1 MAEGSA
7 GDGPRTTRAEAA
19 PVVLVL
25 MPYGDLARPSLAMGL
40 LKSCLMRAGIGCA
53 VEYASVRFTEK
64 VGIDM
69 PEAPYLA
76 RMMGEWVFAGAAF
89 PGAAPVSAS
98 EALEH
103 TAHHFSAA
111 TPAGFADRRFVE
123 SLDRLRAYAPR
134 FVDEVARSVLARRP
148 RIVACGSMFEQH
160 CASLALLRR
169 IRELDPAV
177 ITMIGGANCEAEMG
191 WATIRAFP
199 WLDVVVSGEAD
210 ELLPPLCE
218 LLLAHG
224 RELPLAV
231 LPEGVM
237 VRQHVRLNAFG
248 PGGRPVP
255 RATVENLDASP
266 VPDHSDYLAALEASP
281 LRKFV
286 TPGLLIEFSR
296 GCWWGQ
302 KHHCT
307 FCGLNGGGMGYRSKR
322 ADTAEAELD
331 AMSEATG
338 ITGFMATDNIID
350 LDYLKTL
357 LPALAARN
365 APYRLFFETKANLKR
380 EQVGLLARAGV
391 IWIQPG
397 IEAFHDDLL
406 KLMDKG
412 STALI
417 NVQLLK
423 YCREFGIYAT
433 WNLLFGFPAEHDSW
447 HAEVASWLPLIGH
460 LQPPRSIGRVL
471 YDRFSPYHQNPEKYG
486 LQLAPSRSYS
496 AVYALPPEL
505 LADLVYF
512 FADTS
517 PGARAVGPGLGA
529 LTARVVE
536 WSRRFEDGMPAVLS
550 MSDNGDTIEIYD
562 TRPCALARR
571 HSLSG
576 IDAAVYRAADPATS
590 AGEIRRRLT
599 LPESKD
605 QAVAAALDKLCKLR
619 LVLTVNGRYL
629 ALAVPGDSPSI
640 VTDEEFPG
648 GCLIDLDKNRRG
660 ENTFSDATL
669 DEFERVTRALF
680 ADDLETVDG

>member
-1 MAEGSA
+1 MAEGA
-7 GDGPRTTRAEAA
+7 PAPRTMRTEST

-25 MPYGDLARPSLAMGL
+25 MPYGDLARPSLGMGL
-40 LKSCLMRAGIGCA
+40 LKACLTSAGIGCA

-64 VGIDM
+64 VGIDI

-89 PGAAPVSAS
+89 PDAPPISAS
-98 EALEH
+98 EALER
-103 TAHHFSAA
+103 TGYQFSAA
-111 TPAGFADRRFVE
+111 APAGFGDRRFVE

-134 FVDEVARSVLARRP
+134 FVDATARGILARRP

-218 LLLAHG
+218 LLLTHG
-224 RELPLAV
+224 RELPLALV
-231 LPEGVM
+231 PEGVM
-237 VRQHVRLNAFG
+237 LRQHVRLNTFG
-248 PGGRPVP
+248 PGAKPVP
-255 RATVENLDASP
+255 RATVENLDAGP
-266 VPDHSDYLAALEASP
+266 VPDHSDYLAALAASP

-286 TPGLLIEFSR
+286 KPGLLIEFSR

-322 ADTAEAELD
+322 AATAEAELD
-331 AMSEATG
+331 AMAAATG

-357 LPALAARN
+357 LPALAARK
-365 APYRLFFETKANLKR
+365 APYSLFFETKANLRR
-380 EQVGLLARAGV
+380 EQVELLAKAGV

-412 STALI
+412 STAMI

-423 YCREFGIYAT
+423 YCREFGVYAT
-433 WNLLFGFPAEHDSW
+433 WNLLFGFPGEDDAW
-447 HAEVASWLPLIGH
+447 YAEVAGWLPLISH

-486 LQLAPSRSYS
+486 LRLKPSHSYS
-496 AVYALPPEL
+496 AVYDLPPEL

-517 PGARAVGPGLGA
+517 PGARAIGPGLGA
-529 LTARVVE
+529 LMSRVID
-536 WSRRFEDGMPAVLS
+536 WSRRFEDGAAPVLS
-550 MSDNGDTIEIYD
+550 MTAAGDTIEIYD
-562 TRPCALARR
+562 TRSCAVARR
-571 HSLSG
+571 HTLDEF
-576 IDAAVYRAADPATS
+576 DAAVYRACDPA
-590 AGEIRRRLT
+590 AGANEIRRRLE
-599 LPESKD
+599 LPESEGRT
-605 QAVAAALDKLCKLR
+605 VEAALDRLCKLR
-619 LVLTVNGRYL
+619 LLLALNGRHL

-640 VTDEEFPG
+640 LADEEFPG

-669 DEFERVTRALF
+669 DEFERVTRALV
-680 ADDLETVDG
+680 AEDLETVDG